1 MKKFTK
7 FYSVLMLVA
16 LLSCQKSEEDLE
28 PQSNKCLITQTDNYE
43 GTKFSNTVS
52 FEYDKNKNLI
62 KRTTKYANGKI
73 LIDNHKNE
81 YNAENDLIKVT
92 FTDQDSKLVS
102 IIDYTY
108 FEKGKIKSKIEQ
120 GYLYSKSK
128 LTTEYNISGKETYFV
143 NKNGN
148 EIFERKTQYD
158 SKNNIL
164 LQETIQNGNVQ
175 LTYFNTYD
183 GNNRLLKSVYKGHSN
198 SSTEYIYDQN
208 GVLSKTIDHTGLEKT
223 YKINSEKTIKETESK
238 RFGVYV
244 SSERFEYDN
253 DGKLLKIY
261 NSNNN
266 KDYHLMLEYTY
277 HPNSIPKTQKS
288 YSFKNN
294 STSEVFMTFD
304 VVYNDKGQA
313 LTVKV
318 FDRNTYQIG
327 YSYENK
333 YICN

>member
-7 FYSVLMLVA
+7 FYSVLLLSA
-16 LLSCQKSEEDLE
+16 LLSCQKSEEELE
-28 PQSNKCLITQTDNYE
+28 PQSAKCLIIQTDNFE
-43 GTKFSNTVS
+43 GSKLSNTVN
-52 FEYDKNKNLI
+52 FEYDKNKNVV
-62 KRTTKYANGKI
+62 KRTTKYVNGKI
-73 LIDNHKNE
+73 LIENYKNE
-81 YNAENDLIKVT
+81 YNSENDLIKVT
-92 FTDQDSKLVS
+92 LTDQDAKLVTTTE
-102 IIDYTY
+102 YTY
-108 FEKGKIKSKIEQ
+108 YEKGKIKSRIDQ

-128 LTTEYNISGKETYFV
+128 LTTEYNIGGKEIYYV

-148 EIFERKTQYD
+148 EIFERKTRYD
-158 SKNNIL
+158 SKNNII

-175 LTYFNTYD
+175 LTYINTYD
-183 GNNRLLKSVYKGHSN
+183 GNSRLLKSVYQGSSN
-198 SSTEYIYDQN
+198 ISTEYVYDQN
-208 GVLSKTIDHTGLEKT
+208 GVLTKTIDHTGLEKT
-223 YKINSEKTIKETESK
+223 FKVNSEKTIKETESK

-244 SSERFEYDN
+244 SSERFEYAN

-266 KDYHLMLEYTY
+266 KDYFLMLEYTY

-294 STSEVFMTFD
+294 STTEVFMTFD

-313 LTVKV
+313 LNVKV
-318 FDRNTYQIG
+318 FDRNTYQVG